1 MPYSKCKVFIPNVGG
16 DISISVTTKEVEK
29 TNLFVSTPQYTP
41 TSTGTS
47 VDEVAIG
54 GRLAT
59 GGVVKYWASG
69 HLVTRFIEA
78 IPGDSF
84 KIRTD
89 SAEQNTYDWFANGY
103 NIDKT
108 HITQEGKNRWQFD
121 EDGKGGIFTV
131 PNISAWSGTKFI
143 KLCLP
148 YVDINNITIY
158 KV

>member
-29 TNLFVSTPQYTP
+29 TNLFVPTPQYTP
-41 TSTGTS
+41 TSTGTN

-54 GRLAT
+54 GRLAS
-59 GGVVKYWASG
+59 GGAVKYWASG
-69 HLVTRFIEA
+69 RLVTRFIEA
-78 IPGDSF
+78 RPGDSF

-89 SAEQNTYDWFANGY
+89 SAEQNTYDWFSNGY

-108 HITQEGKNRWQFD
+108 HIAQVGKTQLQFD
-121 EDGKGGIFTV
+121 EDGKGGILTI
-131 PNISAWSGTKFI
+131 PNTSTWAGTEFV
-143 KLCLP
+143 KLGIP